1 MSGVDRAHDVGPGGG
16 VQAESTSNPGY
27 LSCGEHKAQPQK
39 SMVPEDHQ
47 ARHQNNGLQK
57 CGQAQ
62 TDDLLDPLYEAVH
75 VPSGN
80 AEHIQAANGNLD
92 EQDAAPL
99 QICKKDFDYCVGHK
113 DDTKKQHDG
122 TGNHTKA
129 EIQCHFRHIR
139 DALYTAEVGDNL
151 LTHISDAS
159 SVASQ
164 PRAESPLKGYGQRI
178 EADRQNREQACGQKS
193 FDSVQG
199 ILSKNK
205 KPNYARLHYLLKDD
219 LMKMEAITQET
230 RLLCRN
236 RIDTVEQLL
245 SYKGSLETE
254 KADLLQK
261 RKELYSKSRKTGGEE
276 KEAIRSQLSDLSK
289 RLSVI
294 RKEVRL
300 CEGIEARNAALK
312 EKLSTIRAD
321 EEQQRKEL
329 MTNEYKRRSGRTNRP
344 NELGRI

>member
-1 MSGVDRAHDVGPGGG
+1 
-16 VQAESTSNPGY
+16 
-27 LSCGEHKAQPQK
+27 
-39 SMVPEDHQ
+39 
-47 ARHQNNGLQK
+47 
-57 CGQAQ
+57 
-62 TDDLLDPLYEAVH
+62 
-75 VPSGN
+75 
-80 AEHIQAANGNLD
+80 
-92 EQDAAPL
+92 
-99 QICKKDFDYCVGHK
+99 
-113 DDTKKQHDG
+113 
-122 TGNHTKA
+122 
-129 EIQCHFRHIR
+129 
-139 DALYTAEVGDNL
+139 
-151 LTHISDAS
+151 
-159 SVASQ
+159 
-164 PRAESPLKGYGQRI
+164 
-178 EADRQNREQACGQKS
+178 
-193 FDSVQG
+193 
-199 ILSKNK
+199 
-205 KPNYARLHYLLKDD
+205 
-219 LMKMEAITQET
+219 MEAITQET

-329 MTNEYKRRSGRTNRP
+329 MTNEYRRRSGRANRP
-344 NELGRI
+344 NELGGI

>member
-1 MSGVDRAHDVGPGGG
+1 M
-16 VQAESTSNPGY
+16 
-27 LSCGEHKAQPQK
+27 
-39 SMVPEDHQ
+39 
-47 ARHQNNGLQK
+47 
-57 CGQAQ
+57 
-62 TDDLLDPLYEAVH
+62 
-75 VPSGN
+75 
-80 AEHIQAANGNLD
+80 
-92 EQDAAPL
+92 
-99 QICKKDFDYCVGHK
+99 
-113 DDTKKQHDG
+113 
-122 TGNHTKA
+122 
-129 EIQCHFRHIR
+129 
-139 DALYTAEVGDNL
+139 
-151 LTHISDAS
+151 
-159 SVASQ
+159 
-164 PRAESPLKGYGQRI
+164 
-178 EADRQNREQACGQKS
+178 
-193 FDSVQG
+193 
-199 ILSKNK
+199 
-205 KPNYARLHYLLKDD
+205 KDD
-219 LMKMEAITQET
+219 LMKMEAISQET

-329 MTNEYKRRSGRTNRP
+329 MTNEHRRRSGRANRP
-344 NELGRI
+344 NELGGI